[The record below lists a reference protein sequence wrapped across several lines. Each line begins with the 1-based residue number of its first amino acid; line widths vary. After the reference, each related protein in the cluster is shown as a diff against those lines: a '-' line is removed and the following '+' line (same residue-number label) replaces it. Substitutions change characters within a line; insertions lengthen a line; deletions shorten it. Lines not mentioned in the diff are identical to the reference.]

1 MWGLVS
7 LCMSLQALAEESEFE
22 GTEKDVVEAVDINE
36 TTVVA
41 EFGGSLA
48 TGNVVYYT
56 VNGAVVATHRWK
68 KNKLSGAMGIHVG
81 KAVADGDG
89 DGHLNEAERRFGLV
103 ENSRRYESEVRYD
116 RFVGER
122 DSLYVL
128 MGGFVDPFAGY
139 DLRTHEQIGYS
150 RQLKKTDT
158 TTWVV
163 ELGVDYAQEN
173 YVDGVDPNSAQI
185 IAARLMTAFTH
196 QFNDSVAVGD
206 TAEIYENVVDPADL
220 RVLNTAFLTSK
231 ISDKLS
237 LKLSH
242 TLTFDNVPV
251 EGFRPLDQVTML
263 TLVATLL

>member
-89 DGHLNEAERRFGLV
+89 DGHLNEAERRVGLV

-116 RFVGER
+116 RFIGER
-122 DSLYVL
+122 DSLYL
-128 MGGFVDPFAGY
+128 LDGQRLWPCFMARTSCGSHTTGWAGTCT
-139 DLRTHEQIGYS
+139 DTRSTTRPPLPLLRTTRPIGHCQHEGH
-150 RQLKKTDT
+150 
-158 TTWVV
+158 
-163 ELGVDYAQEN
+163 
-173 YVDGVDPNSAQI
+173 P
-185 IAARLMTAFTH
+185 
-196 QFNDSVAVGD
+196 
-206 TAEIYENVVDPADL
+206 
-220 RVLNTAFLTSK
+220 
-231 ISDKLS
+231 
-237 LKLSH
+237 
-242 TLTFDNVPV
+242 PV
-251 EGFRPLDQVTML
+251 HI
-263 TLVATLL
+263 